1 VQVSEPSAS
10 QNIDTGE
17 VTVVGEARLSGQSDN
32 SPYLRPFY
40 ANQYDISYEYYF
52 DDSDGALIAA
62 LYYKDIQSFVD
73 RSTTDPY
80 DFAANGFIVPTSID
94 IPVFTDEDEAQPVLD
109 ELGEQ
114 VFVSV
119 PVIDGA
125 YTTAENNARG
135 GYIRGLELSY
145 TEVYSNLPGLWSGLG
160 VSASYSYTE
169 TEIIKRA
176 SENDG
181 VFSTLLPGLSKQ
193 VLSGT
198 LFWENDGFE
207 TRVSARYRD
216 PFVSKQVAVNDQ
228 VVNFDS
234 ELIIDYQASY
244 EVNENLGILFQVNNL
259 TDAPTKSY
267 FGNEART
274 GTIQYFGTQFFLG
287 LTYSL

>member
-1 VQVSEPSAS
+1 
-10 QNIDTGE
+10 
-17 VTVVGEARLSGQSDN
+17 L
-32 SPYLRPFY
+32 
-40 ANQYDISYEYYF
+40 SYEYYF
-52 DDSDGALIAA
+52 SETDGAFVAA
-62 LYYKDIQSFVD
+62 LYYKDIKSFVD

-80 DFAANGFIVPTSID
+80 DFAGNGFIVPTEID
-94 IPVFTDEDEAQPVLD
+94 VPVFTDEDDAQPVLD

-114 VFVSV
+114 VFVTV
-119 PVIDGA
+119 PVVNGS
-125 YTTAENNARG
+125 YTTSENNARG

-145 TEVYSNLPGLWSGLG
+145 TEVYSKLPGLWSGLG

-169 TEIIKRA
+169 TEIIRRA
-176 SENDG
+176 SASDG
-181 VFSTLLPGLSKQ
+181 IYSALLPGLSKQ
-193 VLSGT
+193 VLAGT
-198 LFWENDGFE
+198 VFWENEGFE

-234 ELIIDYQASY
+234 ELVIDYQASY

-259 TDAPTKSY
+259 TDAPTRSY
-267 FGNEART
+267 FGTEDRT